1 MNPKFL
7 TTKTLLFFIFM
18 MSYSSWLGNTSADLK
33 NEMNAH
39 HNSSIVWAVNVGGE
53 KYTGIDGINYQSDEY
68 ITGGEIGKLTKILGS
83 QDSFIYKSY
92 RLGDIKIDYPIENGK
107 YNLIFKFAEPY
118 DIDIDGRLFDVIAE
132 NNVVIN
138 NLNVRRARDGKH
150 ISGLVTAVS
159 DVNVTDGRLNISFK
173 STKAKPILSA
183 LVVRKQQPDDRKW
196 NLVWHDEFEG
206 DKLDPNKW
214 TPDVWQA
221 FKVNSEDQAYTERN
235 KNIRV
240 KDGKLII
247 QAHKEAYQNADY
259 TSGRVHSKG
268 KGDFLYGKAEIR
280 AKIPSGNGT
289 WSAIWMLPSDPYKY
303 STTCKP
309 NEDWQGSRT
318 CDAWPNSGEIDIMEH
333 LGHDM
338 GTVWGTVHNKAYYW
352 VNWEQRKGSIIG
364 KDLDKDFHLYS
375 VEWTPNYIHVFLDD
389 NLYFTYVNEQS
400 DWKAWPYDHPYHI
413 ILNLAI
419 GGNWGRAGGPIDDS
433 IFPVKMEVD
442 YVRVY
447 QLQP

>member
-1 MNPKFL
+1 M
-7 TTKTLLFFIFM
+7 FM
-18 MSYSSWLGNTSADLK
+18 ISYLSWVGDTSADLQ
-33 NEMNAH
+33 NETNAH

-68 ITGGEIGKLTKILGS
+68 ITGGEIGKLTQILGS

-107 YNLIFKFAEPY
+107 YNLVFKFAEPY

-159 DVNVTDGRLNISFK
+159 DVNVTDGRLDISFK
-173 STKAKPILSA
+173 STKAEPILSA

-247 QAHKEAYQNADY
+247 EAHKEAYQNAEY

-268 KGDFLYGKAEIR
+268 KGDFLYGKAEVR

-364 KDLDKDFHLYS
+364 NDLDKDFHLYS
-375 VEWTPNYIHVFLDD
+375 VEWTPNYVHVFLDN
-389 NLYFTYVNEQS
+389 NLYFTYVNEQTG
-400 DWKAWPYDHPYHI
+400 WKAWPYDHPYHI

-419 GGNWGRAGGPIDDS
+419 GGNWGRAGGPIDDR

-447 QLQP
+447 QRQP